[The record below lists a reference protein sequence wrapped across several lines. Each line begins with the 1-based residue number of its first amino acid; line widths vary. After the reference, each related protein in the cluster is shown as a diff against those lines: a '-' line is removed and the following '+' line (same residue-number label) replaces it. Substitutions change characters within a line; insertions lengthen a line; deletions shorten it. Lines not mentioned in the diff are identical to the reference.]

1 MGDVHI
7 LVVDDELEV
16 REMIRDYL
24 AGNGY
29 AVSAVAG
36 GAEMRRVLSERP
48 ANLVILDL
56 RMPGEDGLSLARY
69 LREQGQIGIIM
80 VTASTEV
87 VDRVVGLELGADDY
101 ISKPFDPRELL
112 ARVRSVLRRTELM
125 SGDHKP
131 VAAMAHE
138 IRMGRCMFNL
148 QSGRLYTLV
157 GEDVPLTSMEFE
169 LLKTFL
175 DHPNSWMIVLD
186 LLGVAIAGGMFVV
199 PLYAFL
205 TTTVPKSETARTI
218 AANNI
223 VNSGLMVFA
232 TLILT
237 GAVQLGVTVGDS
249 LLIVAVGSI
258 IAAWLGWKLH
268 LACD

>member
-1 MGDVHI
+1 LCGAPGEVKYPMGDVHI

-169 LLKTFL
+169 LLKAL
-175 DHPNSWMIVLD
+175 ASRPNRVLSRDQLLD
-186 LLGVAIAGGMFVV
+186 LAHNKEMEAFDRSIDIRIMRIRRKIEENPDKPQVLKTIRGLGYMFV
-199 PLYAFL
+199 
-205 TTTVPKSETARTI
+205 TAEVR
-218 AANNI
+218 
-223 VNSGLMVFA
+223 SG
-232 TLILT
+232 
-237 GAVQLGVTVGDS
+237 
-249 LLIVAVGSI
+249 
-258 IAAWLGWKLH
+258 
-268 LACD
+268 

>member
-1 MGDVHI
+1 
-7 LVVDDELEV
+7 
-16 REMIRDYL
+16 MIRDYL

-169 LLKTFL
+169 LLKAL
-175 DHPNSWMIVLD
+175 ASRPNRVLSRDQLLD
-186 LLGVAIAGGMFVV
+186 LAHNKEMEAFDRSIDIRIMRIRRKIEENPDKPQVLKTIRGLGYMFV
-199 PLYAFL
+199 
-205 TTTVPKSETARTI
+205 TAEVR
-218 AANNI
+218 
-223 VNSGLMVFA
+223 SG
-232 TLILT
+232 
-237 GAVQLGVTVGDS
+237 
-249 LLIVAVGSI
+249 
-258 IAAWLGWKLH
+258 
-268 LACD
+268 

>member
-69 LREQGQIGIIM
+69 LREQGRIGIIM

-112 ARVRSVLRRTELM
+112 ARVRSVLRRMELM

-169 LLKTFL
+169 LLKAL
-175 DHPNSWMIVLD
+175 ASRPNRVLSRDQLLD
-186 LLGVAIAGGMFVV
+186 LAHNKEMEAFDRSIDIRIMRIRRKIEENPDKPQVLKTIRGLGYMFV
-199 PLYAFL
+199 
-205 TTTVPKSETARTI
+205 TAEVR
-218 AANNI
+218 
-223 VNSGLMVFA
+223 SG
-232 TLILT
+232 
-237 GAVQLGVTVGDS
+237 
-249 LLIVAVGSI
+249 
-258 IAAWLGWKLH
+258 
-268 LACD
+268 

>member
-1 MGDVHI
+1 LRGAPGEVKYPMGDVHI

-112 ARVRSVLRRTELM
+112 ARVRSVLRRMELM

-131 VAAMAHE
+131 VAGMAHE

-169 LLKTFL
+169 LLKAL
-175 DHPNSWMIVLD
+175 ASRPNRVLSRDQLLD
-186 LLGVAIAGGMFVV
+186 LAHNKEMEAFDRSIDIRIMRIRRKIEENPDKPQVLKTIRGLGYMFV
-199 PLYAFL
+199 
-205 TTTVPKSETARTI
+205 TAEVR
-218 AANNI
+218 
-223 VNSGLMVFA
+223 SG
-232 TLILT
+232 
-237 GAVQLGVTVGDS
+237 
-249 LLIVAVGSI
+249 
-258 IAAWLGWKLH
+258 
-268 LACD
+268 

>member
-125 SGDHKP
+125 SGDPKP

-169 LLKTFL
+169 LLKAL
-175 DHPNSWMIVLD
+175 ASRPNRVLSRDQLLD
-186 LLGVAIAGGMFVV
+186 LAHNKEMEAFDRSIDIRIMRIRRKIEENPDKPQVLKTIRGLGYMFV
-199 PLYAFL
+199 
-205 TTTVPKSETARTI
+205 TAEVR
-218 AANNI
+218 
-223 VNSGLMVFA
+223 SG
-232 TLILT
+232 
-237 GAVQLGVTVGDS
+237 
-249 LLIVAVGSI
+249 
-258 IAAWLGWKLH
+258 
-268 LACD
+268 

>member
-24 AGNGY
+24 VGNGY

-169 LLKTFL
+169 LLKAL
-175 DHPNSWMIVLD
+175 ASRPNRVLSRDQLLD
-186 LLGVAIAGGMFVV
+186 LAHNKEMEAFDRSIDIRIMRIRRKIEENPDKPQVLKTIRGLGYMFV
-199 PLYAFL
+199 
-205 TTTVPKSETARTI
+205 TAEVR
-218 AANNI
+218 
-223 VNSGLMVFA
+223 SG
-232 TLILT
+232 
-237 GAVQLGVTVGDS
+237 
-249 LLIVAVGSI
+249 
-258 IAAWLGWKLH
+258 
-268 LACD
+268 

>member
-1 MGDVHI
+1 LRGAPGEVKYPMGDVHI

-169 LLKTFL
+169 LLKAL
-175 DHPNSWMIVLD
+175 ASRPNRVLSRDQLLD
-186 LLGVAIAGGMFVV
+186 LAHNKEMEAFDRSIDIRIMRIRRKIEENPDKPQVLKTIRGLGYMFV
-199 PLYAFL
+199 
-205 TTTVPKSETARTI
+205 TAEVR
-218 AANNI
+218 
-223 VNSGLMVFA
+223 SG
-232 TLILT
+232 
-237 GAVQLGVTVGDS
+237 
-249 LLIVAVGSI
+249 
-258 IAAWLGWKLH
+258 
-268 LACD
+268 

>member
-1 MGDVHI
+1 LRGAPGEVKYPMGDVHI

-112 ARVRSVLRRTELM
+112 ARVRSVLRRMELM

-169 LLKTFL
+169 LLKAL
-175 DHPNSWMIVLD
+175 ASRPNRVLSRDQLLD
-186 LLGVAIAGGMFVV
+186 LAHNKEMEAFDRSIDIRIMRIRRKIEENPDKPQVLKTIRGLGYMFV
-199 PLYAFL
+199 
-205 TTTVPKSETARTI
+205 TAEVR
-218 AANNI
+218 
-223 VNSGLMVFA
+223 SG
-232 TLILT
+232 
-237 GAVQLGVTVGDS
+237 
-249 LLIVAVGSI
+249 
-258 IAAWLGWKLH
+258 
-268 LACD
+268 

>member
-169 LLKTFL
+169 LLKAL
-175 DHPNSWMIVLD
+175 ASRPNRVLSRDQLLD
-186 LLGVAIAGGMFVV
+186 LAHNKEMEAFDRSIDIRIMRIRRKIEENPDKPQVLKTIRGLGYMFV
-199 PLYAFL
+199 
-205 TTTVPKSETARTI
+205 TAEVR
-218 AANNI
+218 
-223 VNSGLMVFA
+223 SG
-232 TLILT
+232 
-237 GAVQLGVTVGDS
+237 
-249 LLIVAVGSI
+249 
-258 IAAWLGWKLH
+258 
-268 LACD
+268 

>member
-1 MGDVHI
+1 LRGALGEVKYLMGDVHI

-169 LLKTFL
+169 LLKAL
-175 DHPNSWMIVLD
+175 ASRPNRVLSRDQLLD
-186 LLGVAIAGGMFVV
+186 LAHNKEMEAFDRSIDIRIMRIRRKIEENPDKPQVLKTIRGLGYMFV
-199 PLYAFL
+199 
-205 TTTVPKSETARTI
+205 TAEVR
-218 AANNI
+218 
-223 VNSGLMVFA
+223 SG
-232 TLILT
+232 
-237 GAVQLGVTVGDS
+237 
-249 LLIVAVGSI
+249 
-258 IAAWLGWKLH
+258 
-268 LACD
+268 

>member
-148 QSGRLYTLV
+148 LSGRLYTLV

-169 LLKTFL
+169 LLKAL
-175 DHPNSWMIVLD
+175 ASRPNRVLSRDQLLD
-186 LLGVAIAGGMFVV
+186 LAHNKEMEAFDRSIDIRIMRIRRKIEENPDKPQVLKTIRGLGYMFV
-199 PLYAFL
+199 
-205 TTTVPKSETARTI
+205 TAEVR
-218 AANNI
+218 
-223 VNSGLMVFA
+223 SG
-232 TLILT
+232 
-237 GAVQLGVTVGDS
+237 
-249 LLIVAVGSI
+249 
-258 IAAWLGWKLH
+258 
-268 LACD
+268 

>member
-112 ARVRSVLRRTELM
+112 ARVRSVLRRMELM

-169 LLKTFL
+169 LLKAL
-175 DHPNSWMIVLD
+175 ASRPNRVLSRDQLLD
-186 LLGVAIAGGMFVV
+186 LAHNKEMEAFDRSIDIRIMRIRRKIEENPDKPQVLKTIRGLGYMFV
-199 PLYAFL
+199 
-205 TTTVPKSETARTI
+205 TAEVR
-218 AANNI
+218 
-223 VNSGLMVFA
+223 SG
-232 TLILT
+232 
-237 GAVQLGVTVGDS
+237 
-249 LLIVAVGSI
+249 
-258 IAAWLGWKLH
+258 
-268 LACD
+268 